1 MYKLSRKIKVLYVLI
16 IFIFIAYFYF
26 RPNIDNQ
33 SLEHIKNV
41 ERVEV
46 YQFKD
51 IKKFNNNNNNKLLL
65 EINSSESLNNIIQML
80 SSTHIYQEKVLEKD
94 IENKYALKIFTEDSH
109 YLMFLFL
116 GDDTYKKNFINIYG
130 YDILYFIEDYSS
142 VIEFKKI
149 LDNI

>member
-51 IKKFNNNNNNKLLL
+51 IKKFNNDKLLL

-94 IENKYALKIFTEDSH
+94 IGNKYALKFFTEDSH

>member
-51 IKKFNNNNNNKLLL
+51 IKKFNNDKLLL

-94 IENKYALKIFTEDSH
+94 IGNKYALKIFTEDSH

-149 LDNI
+149 LDII